1 MFCLNPHSRRISREL
16 CLIPILGDAGLKS
29 SYLHF
34 ALTSHWDF
42 GGILKKI
49 WIYSVI

>member
-1 MFCLNPHSRRISREL
+1 MNTLSGVKDRFLLDTLSAVRS
-16 CLIPILGDAGLKS
+16 
-29 SYLHF
+29 
-34 ALTSHWDF
+34 